1 MSAGKKL
8 TTRKAMIEFCKSL
21 GEDVFEDY
29 PFDDGNWAVM
39 RHRSNKKGFAFLYE
53 YQGRLQVNVKCD
65 PDWASFWR
73 NAFEAVLPGYHMNKA
88 HWNTIVLDGSV
99 PDKEIMTMVEE
110 SFQLTRPAVKRRN
123 KREC

>member
-1 MSAGKKL
+1 
-8 TTRKAMIEFCKSL
+8 MIEFCKSL

-65 PDWASFWR
+65 PEWTSFWR